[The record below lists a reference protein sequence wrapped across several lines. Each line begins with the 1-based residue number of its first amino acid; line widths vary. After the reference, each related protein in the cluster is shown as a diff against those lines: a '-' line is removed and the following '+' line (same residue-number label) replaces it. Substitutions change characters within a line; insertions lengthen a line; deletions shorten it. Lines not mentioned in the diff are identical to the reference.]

1 MSGFFGV
8 VSDADCVADL
18 FYGTDY
24 HSHLGTMRGGLA
36 TWADDRFVRFI
47 HNITNTQFR
56 SKFEDDLAH
65 LRGKLGIGVIS
76 DYEDQ
81 PLIIGSH
88 MGRYA
93 LATVGRIANLDELAA
108 EAFRGRTT
116 HFSEMGG
123 SSINPTEL
131 VATLIN
137 QQDSFTAGIQYAQ
150 DTIKGSCSLLL
161 LTEDA
166 VYAARDRL
174 GRTPV
179 VIGRKPGAYAATLE
193 TCALPNLDYDVER
206 YLGPGEIVR
215 LRPDGVETLRAPGK
229 EMQVCAFL
237 WVYYGFPASCYEG
250 INVESVRNRCGAALA
265 RADDIEVDLVAGIP
279 DSGTGHAIG
288 YANQSGAPYG
298 RPFAKYTPTWPR
310 SFMPQEQRVRDLVA
324 RMKLIPIREVIQGKR
339 VLFCEDSIVRGTQL
353 GETVRRLFEHGALEV
368 HMRPACPPLLHGCKF
383 LNFSQ
388 SRSELDLA
396 ARQAIKQ
403 LEGEDDRH
411 LDDYADPDS
420 KRHAAMVERVRQHLG
435 LTSLR
440 YQRLDDLVEAVG
452 LPKHRLC
459 TYCWDRAESGAR
471 QLWLVPR
478 TAVRRQTSTREPGSP
493 SD

>member
-8 VSDADCVADL
+8 VSNADCVADL

-36 TWADDRFVRFI
+36 TWDDDRFVRFI

-56 SKFEDDLAH
+56 SKFEDDLAQLH
-65 LRGKLGIGVIS
+65 GKSGIGVIS

-88 MGRYA
+88 LGTYA
-93 LATVGRIANLDELAA
+93 LATVGRILNSDQLAT

-123 SSINPTEL
+123 SGINPTEL

-137 QQDSFTAGIQYAQ
+137 RQSSFAAGIEYAQ
-150 DTIKGSCSLLL
+150 EMIKGSCSLLL

-166 VYAARDRL
+166 IYAARDRL

-193 TCALPNLDYDVER
+193 TCALPNLDYDVDR

-215 LRPDGVETLRAPGK
+215 LTADGIQTLRAGGK

-237 WVYYGFPASCYEG
+237 WVYYGYPASCYEG
-250 INVESVRNRCGAALA
+250 INVESVRYRCGAALA

-288 YANQSGAPYG
+288 YANESGIPYG
-298 RPFAKYTPTWPR
+298 RPFVKYTPTWPR

-324 RMKLIPIREVIQGKR
+324 RMKLIPIREVIRGKR

-353 GETVRRLFEHGALEV
+353 RDTVRRLFEYGAKEV
-368 HMRPACPPLLHGCKF
+368 HMRPACPPLVHGCKF

-396 ARQAIKQ
+396 ARQAIKE
-403 LEGEDDRH
+403 LEGEDDKH

-420 KRHAAMVERVRQHLG
+420 ARYAAMVERVRQQLG
-435 LTSLR
+435 LTSLK
-440 YQRLDDLVEAVG
+440 YQRLDDLVEAIG
-452 LPKHRLC
+452 LSKARLC
-459 TYCWDRAESGAR
+459 TYCWDGAESGTR
-471 QLWLVPR
+471 QLWLVP
-478 TAVRRQTSTREPGSP
+478 SP
-493 SD
+493 PAHAPA